1 MPETATKKTPAVVAT
16 TSVASL
22 MVATMFAV
30 PMTGTTGQNAH
41 LDTPDAMV
49 RYVNN
54 GFDFSTSTN
63 CMMFYE
69 QIQEPNYAV
78 KYEAFEMFGEMRGS
92 TSEERSLYGDMLAR
106 MSRPIDVDIFAL

>member
-1 MPETATKKTPAVVAT
+1 MLETATKKAPAIVVT

-22 MVATMFAV
+22 MAATMFAV
-30 PMTGTTGQNAH
+30 PMTGTTGQNTY

-63 CMMFYE
+63 CMMSYE
-69 QIQEPNYAV
+69 QIQKSNYTA
-78 KYEAFEMFGEMRGS
+78 KYAAFEMFGEMRGS